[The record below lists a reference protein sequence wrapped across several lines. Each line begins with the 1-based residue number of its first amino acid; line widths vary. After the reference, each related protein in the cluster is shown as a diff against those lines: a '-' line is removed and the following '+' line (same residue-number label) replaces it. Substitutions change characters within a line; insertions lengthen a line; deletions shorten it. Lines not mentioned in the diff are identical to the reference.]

1 MKTLKRVKLNLIKRE
16 KKKTGLWK
24 LVYEKII
31 HLKAKRKGDSIL
43 GYMYKTKLVDGW
55 GGDGGGA

>member
-1 MKTLKRVKLNLIKRE
+1 M
-16 KKKTGLWK
+16 KTGLWK

-55 GGDGGGA
+55 GGMGGSLGPDFIKNEKLNPVDVV